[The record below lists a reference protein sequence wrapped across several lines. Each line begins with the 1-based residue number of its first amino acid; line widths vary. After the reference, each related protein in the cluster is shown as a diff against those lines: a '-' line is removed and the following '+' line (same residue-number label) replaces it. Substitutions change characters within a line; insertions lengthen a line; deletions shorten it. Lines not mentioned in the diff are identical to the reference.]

1 MNYTISK
8 VAVDS
13 VTVEY
18 SDGAWAVVPIL
29 QGWTKSDIHNSIIQF
44 QTKQVFKSVD
54 DVPLK
59 VGDTGDTEKH
69 YDKDGN
75 ELVEVEEIEYG
86 YKEARE
92 AKYPKLG
99 DQLDA
104 LYWARKGDDSI
115 QTGID
120 SAIKAVKDK
129 FPKDDKKYKLSDIG

>member
-1 MNYTISK
+1 MNYKITK

-18 SDGAWAVVPIL
+18 SDGASAVVPIL
-29 QGWTKSDIHNSIIQF
+29 QGWTKNDIHNSIIQF
-44 QTKQVFKSVD
+44 QTKQVFKAVT
-54 DVPLK
+54 DVPVK
-59 VGDTGDTEKH
+59 VGDTGDT
-69 YDKDGN
+69 DK
-75 ELVEVEEIEYG
+75 EAVEERVLEYG
-86 YKEARE
+86 YKQARE
-92 AKYPKLG
+92 AKYPKIG

-129 FPKDDKKYKLSDIG
+129 FPKDDKKYKPSDMV

>member
-1 MNYTISK
+1 MNYKITK

-29 QGWTKSDIHNSIIQF
+29 QGWTKNDIHNSIIQF
-44 QTKQVFKSVD
+44 QTKQVFKSVS
-54 DVPLK
+54 DVPVK
-59 VGDTGDTEKH
+59 VGDTGDT
-69 YDKDGN
+69 DK

-86 YKEARE
+86 YKQARE
-92 AKYPKLG
+92 TKYPKIV

-120 SAIKAVKDK
+120 AAIKAVKDK
-129 FPKDDKKYKLSDIG
+129 FPKDDKKYKRSDMV